1 MSILDSY
8 GYKTYSMHPETKGN
22 WYRTYVYERLGFD
35 ESFWIEDFEGAETVH
50 YGVSDLE
57 TYRKIEKLYEN
68 REEDENFIF
77 DVTVQNHGGYNYED
91 NCAYNVKS
99 LNVPSE
105 EADSYLSLVKES
117 DEAFAQ
123 LISYFAQEEEKVV
136 ICMFGDHQPR
146 FGDSAFYDTLYGQT
160 EGLTGAD
167 ILFNRYKTPFVIWA
181 NYDISEKDSLDIS
194 MNYLGALLLDTIGI
208 EGSAYF
214 NFLLELME
222 DYPIITINGY
232 YDKNGVAHEWS
243 GTKEEFLEYRILQY
257 NLLLD

>member
-1 MSILDSY
+1 M
-8 GYKTYSMHPETKGN
+8 
-22 WYRTYVYERLGFD
+22 
-35 ESFWIEDFEGAETVH
+35 
-50 YGVSDLE
+50 
-57 TYRKIEKLYEN
+57 
-68 REEDENFIF
+68 
-77 DVTVQNHGGYNYED
+77 TVQNHGGYNYED